1 MHLPGII
8 EKRTCEVAGV
18 LKAQRPVISSGSS
31 SPFNLAAFL
40 RNSFPRSKSADVRF
54 LRITIVRVVR
64 GISFTP
70 EA

>member
-31 SPFNLAAFL
+31 SPFLAAFL